1 MNDMFAGSRHRTGA
15 DLRGG
20 DYNNLFNTMFANKYG
35 DVFSQ
40 LKKGAKSTAF
50 KEEIP
55 KGFKTG
61 SLRQFDDRQMDLY
74 KRMYG
79 ALEPDSFLSR
89 LAGGDEDIFSQM
101 EAPAMRQFSGLLG
114 NIASRYSQGGGPG
127 GLSARR
133 SSGFQNENTAAAS
146 NFAQELQA
154 QRHQL
159 QMNAINEMQ
168 RLGHALLS
176 ERPYER
182 GLFAKPQKQGG
193 GWENVFKSGIGGLT
207 GGALGYFAAGGPW
220 GIAPGAMT
228 GMQAAH
234 NIGTY

>member
-1 MNDMFAGSRHRTGA
+1 MFAGSRHRTGA

-35 DVFSQ
+35 DVLGQ
-40 LKKGAKSTAF
+40 LRKNAKAGGF
-50 KEEIP
+50 KEQIP
-55 KGFKTG
+55 SGFKAG
-61 SLRQFDDRQMDLY
+61 SLKQFDPQQMELY
-74 KRMYG
+74 KRLFG
-79 ALEPDSFLSR
+79 ALGPESFLSQ
-89 LAGGDEDIFSQM
+89 LAGGDEGAFAQM

-154 QRHQL
+154 QRQQL

-193 GWENVFKSGIGGLT
+193 GWENVLKTGIGGLT
-207 GGALGYFAAGGPW
+207 GGAAGFFAAGGPW